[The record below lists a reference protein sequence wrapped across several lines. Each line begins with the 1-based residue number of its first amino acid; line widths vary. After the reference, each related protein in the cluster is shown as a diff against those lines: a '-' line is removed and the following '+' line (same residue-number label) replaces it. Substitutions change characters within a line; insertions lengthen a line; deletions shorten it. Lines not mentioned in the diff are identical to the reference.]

1 MDNRFWT
8 MFSLLAL
15 TSLCLIYI
23 GFRFYHLNYINDTQ
37 LGYAGAI
44 LGGSMTLI
52 GVWWTIDN
60 QEKQKREE
68 LELTYQPI
76 LSCNI
81 VPYKEMNQ
89 LCSELT
95 LLFNHIGFNDS
106 NHETIPYMLEFKN
119 TGRGEIRTFHAN
131 IKSCTII
138 SSPFNDDNQI
148 DLSKSYMLGDGF
160 LNFFPINGSQYIL
173 IRIPKQIQTYTP
185 IPTEYIRIEVCLSSF
200 ISGFISETEH
210 EYYIN
215 FYIDIYLDGRNE
227 RVEIDSLTV
236 GYLGSKKVKK
246 IVHHVG

>member
-1 MDNRFWT
+1 MKKRFIM
-8 MFSLLAL
+8 MFSCLAGM
-15 TSLCLIYI
+15 SFILILI
-23 GFRFYHLNYINDTQ
+23 GNHIYHLGYINEAQ

-44 LGGSMTLI
+44 IGGSMTLI

-95 LLFNHIGFNDS
+95 LLFNHIGFDDS

-131 IKSCTII
+131 IKSCIII

-160 LNFFPINGSQYIL
+160 FNFFPINGSQYIL
-173 IRIPKQIQTYTP
+173 IRIPKQIQTY
-185 IPTEYIRIEVCLSSF
+185 IPAKYIRIEVCLSSF

-227 RVEIDSLTV
+227 RIEIDSLTV
-236 GYLGSKKVKK
+236 GYLGNKKVKK
-246 IVHHVG
+246 IIHHVG